1 MFVYL
6 FFCQWRTFSQSLV
19 RSPARFAHHNLCGR
33 NNSRF
38 HIIIFTCTHEIYS
51 SFLLVVFVHVL
62 STRKACI
69 DCQAPSQPAHS
80 GTYTHKPFKALLLLI
95 SELKHDSIQFP
106 MNKRIFVFVSS
117 FFCQLFCSFARSKN
131 GDFRVENFKLI
142 AFKPA
147 FITI

>member
-1 MFVYL
+1 MHTRNIFIVPVGG
-6 FFCQWRTFSQSLV
+6 FRARFIDSQSMYRL
-19 RSPARFAHHNLCGR
+19 P
-33 NNSRF
+33 
-38 HIIIFTCTHEIYS
+38 
-51 SFLLVVFVHVL
+51 
-62 STRKACI
+62 
-69 DCQAPSQPAHS
+69 
-80 GTYTHKPFKALLLLI
+80 GTYTHKPFKVLLLLI

-142 AFKPA
+142 AFKAA